1 MKKNDRVILCL
12 PDPIWLKAKDDPA
25 ELAKLDLIIR
35 MAEGAGEEGQ
45 AAKEKKNVT
54 VPVVLTGDHHYYA
67 RHRVDLSD
75 NDSTLTNCRDYIV
88 CGGGGAFGL
97 GTLHTPDKLLL
108 EKARESAG
116 AAKLKAVFPSREESI
131 KARRGVFKFPL
142 ANKAFSAV
150 IASFGMITLWLLTI
164 AWDGQNEP
172 TWIAENMAASGDMA
186 GLISTFSKAIS
197 MVLPSAGLS
206 IWILLIL
213 AGFGAFG
220 YSGKRSEKHGIFAA
234 ITGALHGIIQ
244 FLGGLISVWLAA
256 QFLGHLLGGF
266 FDPQTIRIAVAFFA
280 FPIALLI
287 CGFIFGAYLFFSHKF
302 EGMHDQE
309 VFSAQG
315 IEGFKSFLRM
325 RIDKDGLTI
334 YPVGLRKSST
344 KWQTAPGV
352 QEIGLPKR
360 NIFETVWKIKMPL
373 HQSRLFDPVQPLEPH
388 LIENPIVILNG
399 KSAKEA
405 DNAA

>member
-1 MKKNDRVILCL
+1 
-12 PDPIWLKAKDDPA
+12 
-25 ELAKLDLIIR
+25 
-35 MAEGAGEEGQ
+35 MAEGAGEERL

-67 RHRVDLSD
+67 RHRADLSG
-75 NDSTLTNCRDYIV
+75 NDSTLTNRRDYII

-97 GTLHTPDKLLL
+97 GTLHTPDELRL

-116 AAKLKAVFPSREESI
+116 AAKLETVFPSREESV

-150 IASFGMITLWLLTI
+150 IAGLGMITLWSMTI
-164 AWDGQNEP
+164 AWAGQNGR
-172 TWIAENMAASGDMA
+172 TWIAENMATSGDIA
-186 GLISTFSKAIS
+186 GFASILTEAIG
-197 MVLPSAGLS
+197 MVPPSAGLS

-220 YSGKRSEKHGIFAA
+220 YSGKRSEKSGVFAF
-234 ITGALHGIIQ
+234 ITGVLHGGIQ
-244 FLGGLISVWLAA
+244 LFGGLISVWVAA

-266 FDPQTIRIAVAFFA
+266 FDPQAIRIAAAFFA
-280 FPIALLI
+280 FPIALLV
-287 CGFIFGAYLFFSHKF
+287 CGFLFGTYLFFSHKF

-315 IEGFKSFLRM
+315 IEGFKSFLRL

-334 YPVGLRKSST
+334 YPIGLRKSAT

-360 NIFETVWKIKMPL
+360 NIFETVWKIKLPL
-373 HQSRLFDPVQPLEPH
+373 HQSRLFDPAKPLEPH

-405 DNAA
+405 ENAA